1 MNEAA
6 GTPRVPDTSAPVDIP
21 WSEADSRH
29 FIERGRIHI
38 PNRDEIGDTI
48 LDLIPA
54 EHDEPF
60 LAVELGVGA
69 GWLCE
74 AILSRFPA
82 ARVIGLDG
90 SPAMLRET
98 AARLATFAGR
108 FELRP
113 FRLED
118 QEWRAALPSDVRC
131 FASSL
136 VIHHLSGEGKRTL
149 YSDLYAHLE
158 QRGAVLIADLVAP
171 RSERERRYMAR
182 WWHAD
187 VRRQSLAFTGSLE
200 AFDEFVRDQSNW
212 YDYPDPMDMPS
223 TIPEHLAWLD
233 EAGFTETD
241 VFWARAGHAIYGGY
255 KHS

>member
-1 MNEAA
+1 MDDATNTL
-6 GTPRVPDTSAPVDIP
+6 GIP
-21 WSEADSRH
+21 WSEEASRH
-29 FIERGRIHI
+29 FIDRGRIHI
-38 PNRDEIGDTI
+38 PNRDEIGETI

-54 EHDEPF
+54 EWDEPF

-74 AILSRFPA
+74 AILRRFPA

-98 AARLATFAGR
+98 AARLEPFAGR
-108 FELRP
+108 FELRQ

-118 QEWRAALPSDVRC
+118 TTWRAALSHDVRC
-131 FASSL
+131 FVSSL
-136 VIHHLSGEGKRTL
+136 VVHHLSGDGKRTL
-149 YSDLYAHLE
+149 YRDLNTHLGDG
-158 QRGAVLIADLVAP
+158 GAVLIADLVAP
-171 RSERERRYMAR
+171 RSERERRFMAR
-182 WWHAD
+182 GWDAE

-200 AFDEFVRDQSNW
+200 AFEEFVRDESNW

-223 TIPEHLAWLD
+223 TLPEHLAWLE
-233 EAGFTETD
+233 EAGFAGTD

-255 KHS
+255 KAS